1 MTFKG
6 QVPQPVLAVQAT
18 TVQKVQLLQPKSLAQ
33 WVHSDRYQQEAFLL
47 IVQYVHLDI
56 IAPLSVLSLLLHVQ
70 LAITVQLEPYNLS
83 LAQKGHLAILSV
95 LQIPKVAPNVQVDFT
110 VE

>member
-18 TVQKVQLLQPKSLAQ
+18 TVQKVQLLQAKSLAQ

-56 IAPLSVLSLLLHVQ
+56 IDPLSVLSLLLHVQ
-70 LAITVQLEPYNLS
+70 MAITVQLEPYNLS